1 MGLLDTDAEELK
13 KNAAK
18 SSGEGAG
25 SGRKVNQS
33 GLGAFKGLN
42 KYANLTAKYRTEKPA
57 QEPPSPALPP
67 LKSEASSPIQS
78 SITTSITAE
87 NPTVEQQRGTNSVP
101 PLTSSPLLNEVSAKS
116 VQSPGEVSAANS
128 LSLSTPEV
136 PKKKVRAKSVLSR
149 FEVSAKSAQS
159 QSQVSSKSVQSQDE
173 VSAKIEQSET
183 QVSAKSVRS
192 QDELSAKPAQSQGEV
207 SAEVKSVFQ
216 SPLVEPS
223 LTQKA
228 AYLDEVSAKSVQSQD
243 EVSAATS
250 ELVSGSLS
258 GSISIPIKDE
268 LKTKSVQSP
277 GEVSANESTQSVSQN
292 SSSSELWMETSTK
305 PSDAHEFTRE
315 VLELLEISQTSKST
329 LATELINTDDLF
341 LTTTKSVQSQCDQGA
356 SDSSFDRREPE
367 VLSPEVSAQVSSE
380 VGAYSVQS
388 PSELR
393 AKNEFLNPPRHSS
406 QCEVRSQVRAPVG
419 AKLVRSQCKLEP
431 LESVTALAG
440 AQRIV
445 IEFLFERCLWNNS
458 LVTPP
463 ITKQQLREGTQ
474 LLEDT
479 ALSAVKRLRKKA
491 IIDRYAYK
499 DGQAGWTQY
508 QLADESYRELLHL
521 HQFSAKSVQSQSKVS
536 SQVSSEVSARA
547 PSSSSSF
554 IKEELLK
561 TNTENSA
568 PTSNELPKDW
578 ENVDC
583 SALHEIKVFL
593 GKTHIRQIYSRKW
606 CDTAQDL
613 QESIDHFAF
622 FMSNVKPDK
631 APKEPIAHF
640 MAIMRDGHYYGRP
653 EGYLSAEER
662 SQQSKLEAAEK
673 KLSNFELSNNYDSMR
688 YSNNGFHRCVA

>member
-1 MGLLDTDAEELK
+1 MGLLDADAEELK

-18 SSGEGAG
+18 SSSEGTG
-25 SGRKVNQS
+25 SGRRVNQS
-33 GLGAFKGLN
+33 GLGAFKGLS
-42 KYANLTAKYRTEKPA
+42 KYANLTAKYRTEKLAPETPLPTAPQVKPA
-57 QEPPSPALPP
+57 
-67 LKSEASSPIQS
+67 ASSPVTS
-78 SITTSITAE
+78 SITPDSTADVPAE
-87 NPTVEQQRGTNSVP
+87 NLTVEQQSGTNPTS
-101 PLTSSPLLNEVSAKS
+101 PLTSSAPANEVSAKP
-116 VQSPGEVSAANS
+116 VQSQGEVGAVTSS
-128 LSLSTPEV
+128 TPSTPEI

-149 FEVSAKSAQS
+149 FEVSAKS
-159 QSQVSSKSVQSQDE
+159 VQSQCK
-173 VSAKIEQSET
+173 VSATQSSRSVLI
-183 QVSAKSVRS
+183 QAPSA
-192 QDELSAKPAQSQGEV
+192 
-207 SAEVKSVFQ
+207 
-216 SPLVEPS
+216 
-223 LTQKA
+223 
-228 AYLDEVSAKSVQSQD
+228 
-243 EVSAATS
+243 
-250 ELVSGSLS
+250 VSGS
-258 GSISIPIKDE
+258 
-268 LKTKSVQSP
+268 
-277 GEVSANESTQSVSQN
+277 
-292 SSSSELWMETSTK
+292 
-305 PSDAHEFTRE
+305 PSDAQEFTRE
-315 VLELLEISQTSKST
+315 VLELLEVSKSSRST
-329 LATELINTDDLF
+329 LATEAHHLKDLPEDSLTDSLNNLPNNPSDDLF
-341 LTTTKSVQSQCDQGA
+341 LIAPKSGRSQGEVGA
-356 SDSSFDRREPE
+356 
-367 VLSPEVSAQVSSE
+367 EVS
-380 VGAYSVQS
+380 AYSVQS
-388 PSELR
+388 PSELS
-393 AKNEFLNPPRHSS
+393 AKNEILNSSRLSS

-458 LVTPP
+458 MITPP

-508 QLADESYRELLHL
+508 LLADESYRELLHL

-547 PSSSSSF
+547 SSSSSSF

-568 PTSNELPKDW
+568 PTSNELPREW
-578 ENVDC
+578 ESVDC
-583 SALHEIKVFL
+583 SALHEIKIFL

-606 CDTAQDL
+606 CGSAQDL

-622 FMSNVKPDK
+622 FMANVKPDK

-662 SQQSKLEAAEK
+662 SQQSKLEAEEK
-673 KLSNFELSNNYDSMR
+673 KAQQLRSLQQLRFDALFEQWFSSLRGKDIQALTSEVQGYDEKKKFLKFHFLENYWLDIKDNPSVDVTTLQPVVPTLSSEAEFQAALSELDERLHEVSN
-688 YSNNGFHRCVA
+688 